1 MKKFKNLSKILV
13 LFILLFSFGKI
24 VNADEDDVYA
34 HVNVYINGEL
44 SEEIDIVS
52 SDPQYQYMGLEYGT
66 LSTYDILGEPDIVAS
81 EYGTLVD
88 ATARVNGYKGY
99 ITYFDISTGT
109 TFFVQKPDYNLGIYV
124 FLEAGDQVVLNMYFE
139 KETGEEPEIVYGT
152 AEFKVFDLSHNQ
164 TNPAKD
170 YTITINGKKGTKT
183 QDVTVTTD
191 VEGHAITS
199 ELDTSYTWTYKIDNS
214 TFPVDFDENN
224 YYYNEVMVILDDTE
238 EEYDITGTINIFYD
252 GELFKTKDIT
262 SNSQDTL
269 RSGKIYPGIV
279 TNDSNGNALAVYDHA
294 TVTLNGTDCNVTSNG
309 TPIIFTTIDGSAI
322 DGELI
327 ANIYYTSTEYAR
339 TTTYTI
345 NVSYYFNS
353 DTTSM
358 TDGIPDAED
367 TIKVYEETIETTA
380 RTNLSMRNDIL
391 NSNVSNYTVIENE
404 TGKTLVLEYNGDE
417 YTLGA
422 VYMAGGSGSSFEGSV
437 HNYVTGEEQSTQLI
451 DRVFKMLND
460 DIVITLCFRLRYPHY
475 TVTIN
480 YLDIETD
487 DLVRDIETGEVLI
500 PDAVRSNPDIAA
512 KNMPGTTN
520 RMGPKYYDVT
530 GYADKTQGGYASL
543 NAKHYYFVKLG
554 ENGLTG
560 ELNSDKVVNLY
571 YTNKSKVIVYY
582 VDKDNNL
589 ILKDKNGKDIENGKE
604 MVYLVLNLKQ
614 NH

>member
-52 SDPQYQYMGLEYGT
+52 SDPQYAYMGLESGT
-66 LSTYDILGEPDIVAS
+66 LSTYDILGDNDIVAS
-81 EYGTLVD
+81 EYGTLVN

-99 ITYFDISTGT
+99 LSYFDGGQGT
-109 TFFVQKPDYNLGIYV
+109 IFFVMKPNYEINQYV

-152 AEFKVFDLSHNQ
+152 AEFKVFELSHNQ

-191 VEGHAITS
+191 AEGHAITS
-199 ELDTSYTWTYKIDNS
+199 ELDTSYTWTYKINDS
-214 TFPVDFDENN
+214 TFPVDFDEEN
-224 YYYNEVMVILDDTE
+224 YYYNEVMVVLDDTE
-238 EEYDITGTINIFYD
+238 EEYEITGTINIFYD

-279 TNDSNGNALAVYDHA
+279 TNDSNGNALAVYDRA
-294 TVTLNGTDCNVTSNG
+294 TVTLNGVDCNVTSNG
-309 TPIIFTTIDGSAI
+309 TPIIFTTTDGSAI

-339 TTTYTI
+339 TTTYKI

-367 TIKVYEETIETTA
+367 TIKAYEETIETTA

-391 NSNVSNYTVIENE
+391 NSNVSNYTVVENE
-404 TGKTLVLEYNGDE
+404 IGKTLVLEYDGDE

-437 HNYVTGEEQSTQLI
+437 HNYVTGEEASTQLI
-451 DRVFKMLND
+451 DRTFKMLNS
-460 DIVITLCFRLRYPHY
+460 DIVMTLCFRLRYPHY
-475 TVTIN
+475 SVTIN

-487 DLVRDIETGEVLI
+487 DFVRDIETGEVLI
-500 PDAVRSNPDIAA
+500 PSAIRTNPDTPRV
-512 KNMPGTTN
+512 NMPGTTN
-520 RMGPKYYDVT
+520 RMGPKYYDVS
-530 GYADKTQGGYASL
+530 GNGDFSQGGYANLSHK
-543 NAKHYYFVKLG
+543 NYYYVKLTG
-554 ENGLTG
+554 DELTG

-571 YTNKSKVIVYY
+571 YTSKSKVIV
-582 VDKDNNL
+582 
-589 ILKDKNGKDIENGKE
+589 
-604 MVYLVLNLKQ
+604 
-614 NH
+614 